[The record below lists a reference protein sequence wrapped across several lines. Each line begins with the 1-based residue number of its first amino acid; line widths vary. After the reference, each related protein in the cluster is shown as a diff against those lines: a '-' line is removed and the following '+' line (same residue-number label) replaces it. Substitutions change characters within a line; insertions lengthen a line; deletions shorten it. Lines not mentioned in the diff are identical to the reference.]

1 MLKSIITFITLLISH
16 VVNFKFCEEKTE
28 ISFNIF
34 FSIQYHI
41 INYSCLVIETH
52 RKEVPVEMKADIGII

>member
-1 MLKSIITFITLLISH
+1 M
-16 VVNFKFCEEKTE
+16 ERETE
-28 ISFNIF
+28 ISFNILF
-34 FSIQYHI
+34 GIQYHI